1 VSPRREHSELVKS
14 TWAQGLP
21 LCLLLVG
28 GEGSAVW
35 KAAGAHNSCTI
46 EQEENGYLLSLSSR
60 SDPHQLSKQPR
71 RCTEVRF
78 FLSLGGMSRFL
89 LIRTHFHNENHTLEN
104 KLLGIVQMYV
114 LMIKHLQHIHTCM
127 YIHVYIS

>member
-71 RCTEVRF
+71 ALHRSTVFPLAWR
-78 FLSLGGMSRFL
+78 
-89 LIRTHFHNENHTLEN
+89 NEQVSIDKNSFS
-104 KLLGIVQMYV
+104 Q
-114 LMIKHLQHIHTCM
+114 
-127 YIHVYIS
+127 